1 MEYNIQLNMR
11 LDDGALQTLVR
22 TLDQGPHGLMRG
34 IIDVIVA
41 QKRAQDEAAMTANAS
56 QPEIVIE
63 PEQQQP

>member
-11 LDDGALQTLVR
+11 LDDGALQTLLR

-41 QKRAQDEAAMTANAS
+41 QKRTQDEAAMAASAS

-63 PEQQQP
+63 PEADQP